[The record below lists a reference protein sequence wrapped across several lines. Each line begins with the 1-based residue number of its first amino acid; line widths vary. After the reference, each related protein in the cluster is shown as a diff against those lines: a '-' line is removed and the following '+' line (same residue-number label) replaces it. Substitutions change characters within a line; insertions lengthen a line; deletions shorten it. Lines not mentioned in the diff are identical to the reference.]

1 MKKIKKKENNKDKK
15 QKEVSVREKKGFVSS
30 ISRKVRLSLSKE
42 KLKEQSGVTT
52 DISMAELLKLH
63 STDTPPISSS
73 SSNPDF
79 SNSLPSRSFLFIS
92 LFKSLFI
99 YLFKINIIYL
109 INFTY
114 YLI

>member
-79 SNSLPSRSFLFIS
+79 SLPSRSFLFIS
-92 LFKSLFI
+92 LFIYLFI
-99 YLFKINIIYL
+99 YLKLKLFI
-109 INFTY
+109 
-114 YLI
+114 